1 MENLLLPDINFAVL
15 APSLALC
22 IAGMVLLLI
31 GVFSKPGRTSHI
43 AWLSVIGL
51 AVAGYFTVQPWGA
64 APDSGF
70 AYQVV
75 QDNITLFFNGI
86 FLVAALLT
94 ILMSDDYLK
103 REGYAV
109 GEYYAMILFTTA
121 GAMWMAAAT
130 DMMTMFLGLEVLS
143 VSLYVLA
150 GFFRRD
156 IRSNEAG
163 LKYFLLGAFSTG
175 FLLYGM
181 ALLYGVV
188 GSTNLAAVGNML
200 GMHGAVMIGKPMVI
214 AGMLLLMTGF
224 LFKIA
229 IVPFHMWTPDVYEGA
244 PTPITAFMSAGPKAA
259 AIAALLRVLDLSFMP
274 MQDKWTMLMAVLA
287 VLTMTVGNLLAILQ
301 TNVKRLLAYSSIAHA
316 GYALVGIV
324 AYNNIGLSGVLYYML
339 VYAFMNIGAFAV
351 LTLAGKQGED
361 NLTLDG
367 MAGFGYKKPFLG
379 VAMSIFLL
387 SLMGMPPTAGFAA
400 KFYVFAGAVEA
411 GWIALAIIG
420 VLNSALSLYYYLK
433 IMVTMYFREPTED
446 FSWVSMPI
454 GAVICILLAIAG
466 VLYLGVIP
474 QEVMALAKAAI

>member
-1 MENLLLPDINFAVL
+1 MENLLLPDINFAVI

-22 IAGMVLLLI
+22 VAGMVLLLI

-51 AVAGYFTVQPWGA
+51 AVAGYLTVQPWGA

-70 AYQVV
+70 VYQVV
-75 QDNITLFFNGI
+75 QDNITLFFNAI

-121 GAMWMAAAT
+121 GAMWMASAT

-156 IRSNEAG
+156 TRSNEAG

-200 GMHGAVMIGKPMVI
+200 GMHGAALISKPMVV
-214 AGMLLLMTGF
+214 AGMMLLLTGF
-224 LFKIA
+224 MFKIA

-274 MQDKWTMLMAVLA
+274 MQDKWTLLLAVLA

-301 TNVKRLLAYSSIAHA
+301 TNIKRLLAYSSVAHA

-351 LTLAGKQGED
+351 LALAGKQGED

-367 MAGFGYKKPFLG
+367 IAGFGYKKPFLG
-379 VAMSIFLL
+379 VAMTIFLL

-411 GWIALAIIG
+411 GWIPLAIIG

-433 IMVTMYFREPTED
+433 IMVAMYFREPTED
-446 FSWVSMPI
+446 FSWVSLPV
-454 GAVICILLAIAG
+454 GAMICILLAIAG

-474 QEVMALAKAAI
+474 QEVMELAKAAI